1 MVIGARQGLADVDRS
16 RGGQAMTPYLDD
28 LDARLI
34 SELQVDGRLA
44 NTDLARRLQV
54 AEATVRNRIQRL
66 LRDKVIQ
73 FGAWADPLKIGYQH
87 YAIVEIQARLPD
99 VDRAARCLA
108 RLPEIFFLGICT
120 GSYDIIAT
128 AVFQSNEH
136 MHEFM
141 TKRLARV
148 PGIQRTVTASI
159 TRIVKRESTHPVAE
173 AGVRRR
179 SRRGPPRRTRVAQE
193 GHPRPLHPRGSRR
206 ATPDSPADVRP
217 QR

>member
-1 MVIGARQGLADVDRS
+1 MR
-16 RGGQAMTPYLDD
+16 PYLDD
-28 LDARLI
+28 LDAKLI
-34 SELQVDGRLA
+34 RELQGDGRMP

-66 LRDKVIQ
+66 VRDKVIQ

-87 YAIVEIQARLPD
+87 YAMVEIQASLPD
-99 VDRAARCLA
+99 VDQAARRLA

-120 GSYDIIAT
+120 GSYDIVAA
-128 AVFQSNEH
+128 AVFRSNEH

-141 TKRLARV
+141 TKRLARI

-173 AGVRRR
+173 DSVRRR
-179 SRRGPPRRTRVAQE
+179 SRRGPTRMAKIARTRHPKRV
-193 GHPRPLHPRGSRR
+193 HPRVTHGRR
-206 ATPDSPADVRP
+206 AVSSNDAAHGGH